1 MMKKNE
7 IEKAANAYINSEEFP
22 VIGYPHLAKQDFIK
36 GVEWANKTIID
47 KAEKWLCK
55 YFVED
60 NYGMSP
66 SGFGVFMHMFKQGLE
81 E

>member
-1 MMKKNE
+1 MIREEQLKEYLKERNIPIDSLE
-7 IEKAANAYINSEEFP
+7 ANSIREG
-22 VIGYPHLAKQDFIK
+22 I
-36 GVEWANKTIID
+36 EWADKHPKEGLVSID